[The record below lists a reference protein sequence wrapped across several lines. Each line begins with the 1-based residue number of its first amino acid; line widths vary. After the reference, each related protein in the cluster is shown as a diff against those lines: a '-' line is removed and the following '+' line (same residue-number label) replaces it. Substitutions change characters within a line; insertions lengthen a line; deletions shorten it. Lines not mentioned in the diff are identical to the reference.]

1 MLPSGYQKCIDKTCD
16 DNPLVTLHE
25 NGRIQAHQRHGKET
39 VVVDEQGGD
48 ETRVNLRISSIHAIL
63 VERSYTLNNM
73 AIGGETD
80 VIVTY
85 QDLVGRSFARKF
97 LGLDVNL

>member
-25 NGRIQAHQRHGKET
+25 NGRIQAHQRHGKAT

-48 ETRVNLRISSIHAIL
+48 
-63 VERSYTLNNM
+63 
-73 AIGGETD
+73 
-80 VIVTY
+80 
-85 QDLVGRSFARKF
+85 
-97 LGLDVNL
+97 